1 MPRKKKS
8 DQSPAR
14 VPGGPPEVGSP
25 DQNTGRRGPHEFDS
39 AMAGNF
45 PSSAP
50 LSNSDKERIIKG
62 MQEMF
67 SHLDPDVIYIVL
79 AECDF
84 KVEHA
89 MDSLLELSI
98 AAEGAA
104 PGPSPISGF
113 ERTVSALLSP
123 QLLSNSGAEA
133 DSTDHCSDSL
143 REELDLLVDQ
153 ELETRTIQQEQHIS
167 QNSSSPLI
175 SKQDLPELLQSSL
188 QLESGSQGSQMYGAS
203 SVLDPPSTWENES
216 VIKEKPSMDFT
227 QLMAET
233 PTDKP
238 KPSLD
243 LGASGRP
250 SAFQVYKKQQPFHM
264 SVNTAVGGARAKVS
278 VLTPEP
284 SGYLQSPL
292 NIDAP
297 VFTPHVGQNQG
308 PAFIIPV
315 AQLPSNLTNQP
326 QASIPWPS
334 HRPISI
340 APLRP
345 SATIPKSWALPVPHN
360 RLRLHGRVLVL
371 LRGAPGSGK
380 STLAR
385 ALMEHNPGA
394 VILSTDDYFT
404 HNGDYQFNPNALG
417 DAHESNHKR
426 AKEAFQRGSN
436 PIIIDNTNLQGWEM
450 RPYVIQAVKHGYKV
464 LFREP
469 DTWWRYKPRELMRRT
484 THDVPLETIRHM
496 LSKYERVVSV
506 QSILGP
512 QMEFQ
517 QCHLLEDESS
527 ELLSSETHCPDI
539 VGQPELS
546 HPHLFSSL
554 PDVSSTG
561 LSGEMGLVE
570 DGACRFTELE
580 SLNFQPTGTAAEN
593 PEMPEMDK
601 DIDSDEVKCELD
613 AQLELHHLTVDQTI
627 PDCLVESVMNED
639 QQGDEM
645 SAVFSET
652 IGQRVRRERPSRRS
666 CLDNLE
672 PADLVKYA
680 NQSDR
685 KLGDKERSKEEET
698 QTSDLLRHEGVQ
710 GIPQMDF
717 TGDWPCEG
725 FLQQRQVR
733 KRREGCKER
742 HENTDEAA
750 SRSNETQNKLQ
761 PEADKTEF
769 QKLLDLIQTD
779 VADIQMDNF
788 SSSSLSSS
796 SEEELEPNK
805 EEAYRCYGSSSS
817 KEKEQ
822 DMLLN
827 RSHGELPD
835 FVLDQKMND
844 SSNTTVALMDDWGVP
859 KAEND
864 VNINKESHNETGSLA
879 LKPAITS
886 PLLSPDISS
895 LALSDT
901 VEADV
906 HCGDDMELDTTV
918 TEVDGSTHTSSVANV
933 SQNSNFNLSPVC
945 GNSVGAESSSCIGG
959 NQERKQHQGRRS
971 GKQCKLALTFT
982 QNCPSSSV
990 DSVVGSINVNSCQM
1004 STNTD
1009 VQHLGPEW
1017 STCLEPNS
1025 DLSIQSRSK
1034 PQPSSP
1040 LSVGVSDCFSQTEPQ
1055 DFAFLWRLSNQNN
1068 LDEEFIATYSQLHNI
1083 IVLSGNSSW
1092 FKLSTAAHS
1101 RSHREVPYRVVHDKS
1116 TQLEDKDLG
1125 DLEWTTNLL
1134 LDSGEIFFKEEDV
1147 DQKLKDGTE
1156 DGGNEIKPVVE
1167 NATCPDAIEK
1177 RHTQNQPVGI
1187 EDKMSESDWRPG
1199 NSGGHLEC
1207 TVTDKGCSET
1217 TSLLETS
1224 LQTEHLVTNAGE
1236 RTGME
1241 QEQEVGSEV
1250 WDEGLVTEEA
1260 TVETEDELASMEAV
1274 SALLQAELNRI
1285 EEEEKKDIPGR
1296 RHMGAA
1302 GSHHL
1307 DIQSVE
1313 LKLPTEVALQLIE
1326 LFGPVGVDP
1335 DSTDDCAVQMDLNL
1349 AKLLHQKWKESVQ
1362 EKQRQ
1367 ATLSFLSSKKDATN
1381 WQEWD
1386 MAKSGPAFFDSP
1398 MPFIDHWKVSQP
1410 SISLRDIIKEE
1421 QALQDNMEKK
1431 GKGLADLDGA
1441 SLLKENQLYA
1451 LFPSIDRHFLQAIFR
1466 DHNYSLTHTELFLRS
1481 LLDEE
1486 PVKTVVAPQAP
1497 PTDHHRANSG
1507 ERELKQKPAASMK
1520 PEYQDT
1526 EDPEYEDFRA
1536 EASLQ
1541 RKRRLESFAKA
1552 AEAFKQGR
1560 KEVAS
1565 FYAQQGHMHGKRMSE
1580 ANHRAAV
1587 QIFERVNSSLLPNN
1601 ILDLHGLHV
1610 DEALDHLVQV
1620 LHDKTT
1626 AYEKGLCRPQLSVI
1640 TGRGNHSQGGV
1651 ARIRP
1656 AVINYL
1662 TNANYRFTEPKPGLV
1677 LVSLK

>member
-8 DQSPAR
+8 DQSPGR

-50 LSNSDKERIIKG
+50 LSNSDEERIIKG

-188 QLESGSQGSQMYGAS
+188 QLESAQGSQMYGAS

-250 SAFQVYKKQQPFHM
+250 SAFQVYKKQQPLHM

-340 APLRP
+340 APIRP

-380 STLAR
+380 STLA
-385 ALMEHNPGA
+385 
-394 VILSTDDYFT
+394 
-404 HNGDYQFNPNALG
+404 
-417 DAHESNHKR
+417 
-426 AKEAFQRGSN
+426 
-436 PIIIDNTNLQGWEM
+436 
-450 RPYVIQAVKHGYKV
+450 
-464 LFREP
+464 
-469 DTWWRYKPRELMRRT
+469 RRT

-539 VGQPELS
+539 VGRPELS

-593 PEMPEMDK
+593 PEIPEMDK

-918 TEVDGSTHTSSVANV
+918 TEVDGSTHTSSGADV
-933 SQNSNFNLSPVC
+933 SRNSDFNLSPVC

-959 NQERKQHQGRRS
+959 SQERKQHQGRRS

-1004 STNTD
+1004 SSNTH

-1083 IVLSGNSSW
+1083 MVLSGNSSW

-1116 TQLEDKDLG
+1116 TQLEDKELGVSQDRLESLRILSRHFKLVSFDTLEDLFDKCHQ

-1167 NATCPDAIEK
+1167 NTTCPDAIEK

-1207 TVTDKGCSET
+1207 TVADKGRSET

-1362 EKQRQ
+1362 
-1367 ATLSFLSSKKDATN
+1367 
-1381 WQEWD
+1381 
-1386 MAKSGPAFFDSP
+1386 
-1398 MPFIDHWKVSQP
+1398 
-1410 SISLRDIIKEE
+1410 
-1421 QALQDNMEKK
+1421 K

-1466 DHNYSLTHTELFLRS
+1466 DHNAESIMKTKEHTRQVRDTVVEKFKARFGYKKISQALNISRS
-1481 LLDEE
+1481 TVQAIILKWKEYQTTANLPRPGRPSKLSSRTRRKLIRDAAKRPMITLDE
-1486 PVKTVVAPQAP
+1486 
-1497 PTDHHRANSG
+1497 
-1507 ERELKQKPAASMK
+1507 
-1520 PEYQDT
+1520 
-1526 EDPEYEDFRA
+1526 
-1536 EASLQ
+1536 LQ
-1541 RKRRLESFAKA
+1541 RST
-1552 AEAFKQGR
+1552 AE
-1560 KEVAS
+1560 
-1565 FYAQQGHMHGKRMSE
+1565 
-1580 ANHRAAV
+1580 
-1587 QIFERVNSSLLPNN
+1587 
-1601 ILDLHGLHV
+1601 
-1610 DEALDHLVQV
+1610 
-1620 LHDKTT
+1620 
-1626 AYEKGLCRPQLSVI
+1626 
-1640 TGRGNHSQGGV
+1640 
-1651 ARIRP
+1651 
-1656 AVINYL
+1656 
-1662 TNANYRFTEPKPGLV
+1662 
-1677 LVSLK
+1677 